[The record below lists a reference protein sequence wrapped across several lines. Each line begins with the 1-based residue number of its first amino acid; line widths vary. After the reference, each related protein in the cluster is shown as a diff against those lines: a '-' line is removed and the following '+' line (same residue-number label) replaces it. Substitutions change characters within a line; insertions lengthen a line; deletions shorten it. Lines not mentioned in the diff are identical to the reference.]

1 VSFLDY
7 GPNAHTWHR
16 RLADRA
22 AAIGDHE
29 SLAMATGNL
38 FGRALNTRDRE
49 EMRRLRPSLLALLET
64 STGPRALGWTH
75 YFLTLDAYV
84 EGDYAASAEQ
94 ATHSERHAREIG
106 HEVMLASAVGAGLL
120 ARSARDGTLAHADLC
135 DAVAVMRR
143 PSVQPLA
150 AFTLWLV
157 ARYAAGVD
165 AAAAG
170 RWLAHA
176 ERIVAQLDSELW
188 PERELRDETLEVL
201 EIGDLAPLLAATP
214 PLDHAAALS
223 EAAAWLATREP
234 GESAPR
240 HLPGRES
247 AAA

>member
-1 VSFLDY
+1 
-7 GPNAHTWHR
+7 
-16 RLADRA
+16 
-22 AAIGDHE
+22 
-29 SLAMATGNL
+29 MATGNL

-84 EGDYAASAEQ
+84 EGDYAASAEH
-94 ATHSERHAREIG
+94 ASHSEHHAREIG

-120 ARSARDGTLAHADLC
+120 ARSARDGTLARSDLS

-157 ARYAAGVD
+157 ARYASGVD

-188 PERELRDETLEVL
+188 PERELRDETLDVL
-201 EIGDLAPLLAATP
+201 EISDLAPLLAATP

-223 EAAAWLATREP
+223 EAAAWLDTREP

-240 HLPGRES
+240 RLPGRAS